1 MRLHA
6 AFAKPSPDRDLY
18 LMALTGYGRAD
29 DVRRAREAG
38 FDEHLIKPTNLDEL
52 RRMLASDT
60 AGRRGT

>member
-1 MRLHA
+1 
-6 AFAKPSPDRDLY
+6 
-18 LMALTGYGRAD
+18 MALTGYGRAD
-29 DVRRAREAG
+29 DIRLARAAG